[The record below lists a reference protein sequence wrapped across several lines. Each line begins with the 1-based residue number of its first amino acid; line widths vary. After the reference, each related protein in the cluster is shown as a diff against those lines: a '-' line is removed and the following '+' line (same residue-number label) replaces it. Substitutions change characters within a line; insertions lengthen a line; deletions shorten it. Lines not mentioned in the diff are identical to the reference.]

1 VLKGESS
8 LLYCW
13 TWLDCA
19 ALLVLPE
26 LLYTPE
32 VCRGELLVAAKK
44 HVRAAKSFAAAAVVR
59 DDQVL
64 HVRSVQLFATHIAGC
79 KLS

>member
-1 VLKGESS
+1 VRVRCGVA
-8 LLYCW
+8 LLDC
-13 TWLDCA
+13 TALHCA

-32 VCRGELLVAAKK
+32 VFRGELLVATEK
-44 HVRAAKSFAAAAVVR
+44 HVQAAKSFAAAAVVR

-64 HVRSVQLFATHIAGC
+64 HVRSVQLFATRIAGC
-79 KLS
+79 K